1 MATSISRLSK
11 WLMVGG
17 GALMLAGLIVTLSFA
32 GDPSGSAFAQ
42 ATPARTASPTAA
54 VRTATPAVV
63 ASATAVRTA
72 TPAPAAR
79 TPTPA
84 AVTAAAPT
92 GTGGLIGGNG
102 VAFPALAVAILGAAL
117 LGLGLFARYAL
128 GKPKA

>member
-54 VRTATPAVV
+54 
-63 ASATAVRTA
+63 
-72 TPAPAAR
+72 AR

-84 AVTAAAPT
+84 AASATPARTPTPAPAVRTPTPAPVTAAAPT
-92 GTGGLIGGNG
+92 GTGGLIGGRG
-102 VAFPALAVAILGAAL
+102 VEFPALAVAILGAAL